1 MRTLLLAGLLTLGG
15 CTGANAPT
23 FAQVQSA
30 AGGVCSAVDIGAGLA
45 LADPGLDDAKK
56 ADIGKAVMA
65 FDGLCATVKTLD
77 PTSATVGQ
85 FLSDF
90 AAKAGP
96 LVQGLPLTA
105 TQKAEAGVALALI
118 GAFAP
123 FIPVAPPPVPVQ
135 SAPKVV
141 S

>member
-1 MRTLLLAGLLTLGG
+1 MRTLLLAGLLTLGA
-15 CTGANAPT
+15 CTGANVPT
-23 FAQVQSA
+23 FQQAQA
-30 AGGVCSAVDIGAGLA
+30 ATGGVCAAVDIGAAAAAGSLSP
-45 LADPGLDDAKK
+45 DMQ
-56 ADIGKAVMA
+56 KAVTA
-65 FDGLCATVKTLD
+65 FDGLCATAKALD
-77 PTSATVGQ
+77 PNSASVGQ

-123 FIPVAPPPVPVQ
+123 FIPVEPPLPIPPVP
-135 SAPKVV
+135 PVV
-141 S
+141 TK